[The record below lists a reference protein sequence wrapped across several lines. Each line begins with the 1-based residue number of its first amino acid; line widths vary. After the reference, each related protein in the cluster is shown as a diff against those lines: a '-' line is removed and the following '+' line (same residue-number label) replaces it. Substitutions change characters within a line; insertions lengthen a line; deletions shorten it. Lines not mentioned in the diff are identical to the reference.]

1 MRYIKFRTVISKTT
15 DQMVDDVADIKAI
28 LSVLTD
34 KELDCCLQLND
45 GPKMELARILE
56 LGDECFRFRAIT
68 NTASMVRKVCYSEI
82 KRLEVHNFD
91 SDIVRIKP
99 RVSRWMML
107 EPVTILEDE
116 DA

>member
-1 MRYIKFRTVISKTT
+1 
-15 DQMVDDVADIKAI
+15 MVDDVADIKAI

>member
-1 MRYIKFRTVISKTT
+1 MRYTKFRTVITRTT
-15 DQMVDDVADIKAI
+15 DQEVKDVGDIKAI
-28 LSVLTD
+28 LYVLTD
-34 KELDCCLQLND
+34 KELDCCLQLNE

-56 LGDECFRFRAIT
+56 MSDDHFRFRAIS
-68 NTASMVRKVCYSEI
+68 NTASVIRRVRYDEI

-91 SDIVRIKP
+91 SDIVLKKP

-107 EPVTILEDE
+107 EPVTFLEDE